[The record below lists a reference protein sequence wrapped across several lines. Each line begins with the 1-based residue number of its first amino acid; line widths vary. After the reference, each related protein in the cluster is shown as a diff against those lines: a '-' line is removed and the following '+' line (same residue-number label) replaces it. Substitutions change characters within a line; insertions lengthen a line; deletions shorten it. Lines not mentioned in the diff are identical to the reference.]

1 MHKKLMKLSECNML
15 ELLEKMFDDLKE
27 YNMTEIYDKYMD
39 EIDDIVYCIP
49 DDKAKEIVKRMQPYG
64 EMFSMDI
71 VKNMLIA
78 NAVPCENKSV
88 VRYYLCMNMYA
99 NDARQVAEENNMPLE
114 KFCFIMAKTFINDID
129 ACKHKVEKYFMD
141 IVSE

>member
-1 MHKKLMKLSECNML
+1 MHNKLKKLDKEDIICIMDYIIDDMKTS
-15 ELLEKMFDDLKE
+15 
-27 YNMTEIYDKYMD
+27 NMTSYLDKYKAMIED
-39 EIDDIVYCIP
+39 KVYCIT
-49 DDKAKEIVKRMQPYG
+49 KEQAREIVRDMKPYG
-64 EMFSMDI
+64 EVYSIDT
-71 VKNMLIA
+71 VRTMLTA
-78 NAVPCENKSV
+78 NAVPCENKAV

>member
-1 MHKKLMKLSECNML
+1 MHKKLMKLSESNML
-15 ELLEKMFDDLKE
+15 EILEKMFDALKE
-27 YNMTEIYDKYMD
+27 YNMTEIYDKYME

-78 NAVPCENKSV
+78 NAVPCDNKV
-88 VRYYLCMNMYA
+88 LVRYYLCMNMYA